1 MCIFIGG
8 FGAKN
13 LTKNLTA
20 PDGADT
26 GITVTTHHQVGGFV
40 KRKAADKWKRFPI
53 FNVLAVVGLVMM
65 SHSHAGVATC
75 RTARGAERR

>member
-1 MCIFIGG
+1 MSIFIGG

-40 KRKAADKWKRFPI
+40 KRKAADKWIPFPI
-53 FNVLAVVGLVMM
+53 FKVD
-65 SHSHAGVATC
+65 STFWIQQ
-75 RTARGAERR
+75 